1 MKEKYT
7 EGLDMEQ
14 FKHIEE
20 ISYYNNNYYIG
31 FDNDLLFRESEDD
44 SFCTWYLVKHCH
56 FYELGIS
63 YIEKDNKLEI

>member
-7 EGLDMEQ
+7 EDMDMEQ

-20 ISYYNNNYYIG
+20 ISHYNNNYYIG

-44 SFCTWYLVKHCH
+44 GFCAWYLVKDCH
-56 FYELGIS
+56 FYKLGIS